1 MEKDI
6 ETSFS
11 RGKLLPSSVPSE
23 KLPGKTTTPK
33 KEKKLLVIQQI
44 TVKSTLKRTQK
55 TSLSITSPSALPL
68 LNYEELMTKDVWT
81 QTESAL
87 SELLDHDGSIRK
99 EELHSWQRVPNPL
112 ILWRSPLLPTLP
124 PSILPHTITHPN
136 PPQYPSPSFVALFLW
151 LKWWSRHIRCVI
163 LLNEIMD
170 LHMLSLGT
178 LVPQRFSGVLCASAL
193 I

>member
-55 TSLSITSPSALPL
+55 TSLSITSPSALPV

-112 ILWRSPLLPTLP
+112 ILWRSPLLPTPLHFTTHNHTP
-124 PSILPHTITHPN
+124 KPTPIPLSFFCCPVSLTEMVIAPHTMCYFTEWNYGSTHAEPW
-136 PPQYPSPSFVALFLW
+136 YLSTTAIFRCAL
-151 LKWWSRHIRCVI
+151 H
-163 LLNEIMD
+163 
-170 LHMLSLGT
+170 
-178 LVPQRFSGVLCASAL
+178 
-193 I
+193 

>member
-1 MEKDI
+1 MGLIFSRILFCHHHFMEKDI

-68 LNYEELMTKDVWT
+68 LNYEELMTKDV
-81 QTESAL
+81 
-87 SELLDHDGSIRK
+87 
-99 EELHSWQRVPNPL
+99 
-112 ILWRSPLLPTLP
+112 
-124 PSILPHTITHPN
+124 
-136 PPQYPSPSFVALFLW
+136 
-151 LKWWSRHIRCVI
+151 
-163 LLNEIMD
+163 
-170 LHMLSLGT
+170 
-178 LVPQRFSGVLCASAL
+178 
-193 I
+193 